1 MYRKRWK
8 DPSVAS
14 SVAQCQTCSIVLPQ
28 NHIALLN
35 GALSYTP
42 FKGLRKTSPPYTLL
56 LPSGTSAVQ
65 TRAGCEQRGR
75 TERPRCSGLQPHAF
89 HSDMKARSSPSSKA
103 TSREK
108 KYREEKGGRVEK
120 KNPQTRQTP
129 KYGRTFS
136 RVKSCTCLLGQEK
149 HQSCFLIGGKR
160 RRDACHKKACTDS
173 QVYDTLPYIVIRSA
187 PYGWGI

>member
-120 KNPQTRQTP
+120 KILRLARLLNMDVLLAESKAVRAYLA
-129 KYGRTFS
+129 KRSISHVFS
-136 RVKSCTCLLGQEK
+136 
-149 HQSCFLIGGKR
+149 
-160 RRDACHKKACTDS
+160 
-173 QVYDTLPYIVIRSA
+173 
-187 PYGWGI
+187 